1 MVIAVNAIFFQDEK
15 REGYGH
21 YAWEIVSRLILTHP
35 EHAFVLLFDKPF
47 NHSFIIAP
55 NVSAML
61 IKPAA
66 KHVPGFFYWYNI
78 AAAKA
83 VKRIGAAV
91 WLQPYGFCSLLSN
104 IPQVLIIHDLA
115 YKHFPKDNTK
125 WNQWYYER
133 FTPKF
138 LKKATRII
146 TVSQFSQKD
155 ILTQF
160 PTLQKSIQV
169 IPGAA
174 RKGFAPLP
182 WEEKEAVKK
191 KFTDEQEY
199 FLFTGGISPRKNL
212 LHLLKAFSL
221 FKKWHKSNM
230 KLVIAGR
237 LAWHYETFL
246 EKLKTYKYKNDI
258 VLTGYLPETDLQA
271 LVAGAY
277 AMIYTSNWEGFGL
290 PIVEAMQSGVPVI
303 TSHTSSMPE
312 VGGKAACYAN
322 PTDPADIAAQ
332 MQLLYKSEIERS
344 KRIQEG
350 FEQAAKYSWDTSASL
365 CYAEI
370 MAAIDV

>member
-1 MVIAVNAIFFQDEK
+1 MVIAVNAIFFQEEK

-21 YAWEIVSRLILTHP
+21 YAWEIVSRLITTHP
-35 EHAFVLLFDKPF
+35 EHEFILLFDKPF
-47 NHSFIIAP
+47 SKYFIIAP
-55 NVSAML
+55 NVSAL
-61 IKPAA
+61 LVKPAA
-66 KHVPGFFYWYNI
+66 RHVPGFLYWYNV
-78 AAAKA
+78 AAAKV

-104 IPQVLIIHDLA
+104 IPQILFIHDLA

-125 WNQWYYER
+125 WNQWYYEL

-146 TVSQFSQKD
+146 TVSQFSQED
-155 ILTQF
+155 ILTHF
-160 PTLQKSIQV
+160 PTLQKPIQI

-174 RKGFAPLP
+174 RKGFVPLS

-199 FLFTGGISPRKNL
+199 FLFTGGVSPRKNL
-212 LHLLKAFSL
+212 LTLLKAFSL
-221 FKKWHKSNM
+221 FKKWDKSNM

-237 LAWHYETFL
+237 LAWQYETFL
-246 EKLKTYKYKNDI
+246 EKLKTYKYRHDV
-258 VLTGYLPETDLQA
+258 VLTGYLPDADLQA

-277 AMIYTSNWEGFGL
+277 AMVYTSNWEGFGL

-303 TSHTSSMPE
+303 TSNTSSMPE
-312 VGGKAACYAN
+312 VGGKAASYVN
-322 PTDPADIAAQ
+322 PTDPEDIAAQ
-332 MQLLYKSEIERS
+332 MQLLYKSETLRS
-344 KRIQEG
+344 TRIQAG
-350 FEQAAKYSWDTSASL
+350 FEQAAKYSWDSSASQ

-370 MAAIDV
+370 MAAIHV